1 MSPMADDDKAPY
13 QPEWVTKVD
22 VARRQIVAAIR
33 MFFERTDPIV
43 AHSVISAGHQVLTD
57 VGAKS
62 GIDGLLRGRTQ
73 SREGRVKWNTAANFF
88 KHADNDP
95 HARLNVEPLPEL
107 NGEFLM
113 DAVLLLQNIS
123 GDLPIEAKI
132 FWSWFVGT
140 REELFE
146 NVSPEVLPRLPEM
159 GLDPNN
165 FQDIAEF
172 LRFADLEEHLMNEHG
187 VSLVDVLPKI
197 RASLLREGEEEPKA
211 ET

>member
-1 MSPMADDDKAPY
+1 MSDDK
-13 QPEWVTKVD
+13 QWVTKVD

-43 AHSVISAGHQVLTD
+43 AHSVISAGHQILTD
-57 VGAKS
+57 LGAKS
-62 GIDGLLRGRTQ
+62 RIDGLLRGRNQ
-73 SREGRVKWNTAANFF
+73 SREERAKWNIAANFF

-107 NGEFLM
+107 NAEFLM

-146 NVSPEVLPRLPEM
+146 NIPREMLPRLPEM
-159 GLDPNN
+159 GLDANN
-165 FQDIAEF
+165 FQEIAEF
-172 LRFADLEEHLMNEHG
+172 LRFGDLEEHLMNEHG
-187 VSLVDVLPKI
+187 VSLADVFPKI
-197 RASLLREGEEEPKA
+197 RASLRAEGEEEPKGD
-211 ET
+211 T